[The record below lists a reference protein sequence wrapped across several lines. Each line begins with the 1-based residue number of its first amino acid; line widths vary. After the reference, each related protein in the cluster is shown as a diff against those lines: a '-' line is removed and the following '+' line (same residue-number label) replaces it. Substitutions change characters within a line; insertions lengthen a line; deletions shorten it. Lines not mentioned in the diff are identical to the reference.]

1 MDVSCFYLF
10 IPGEDV
16 EVRVLL
22 VPYHL
27 LKDSM
32 FIQKSHG
39 TIRILVISKSVWEFK
54 IDLKL
59 IFPTGTTA
67 AKYPS

>member
-1 MDVSCFYLF
+1 MDASCFYLF

-16 EVRVLL
+16 EVRV
-22 VPYHL
+22 L

>member
-1 MDVSCFYLF
+1 MDASCFQPFYLF

-16 EVRVLL
+16 EVRI
-22 VPYHL
+22 L

-32 FIQKSHG
+32 FKQKSHG
-39 TIRILVISKSVWEFK
+39 MIRILVISKSVWEFK
-54 IDLKL
+54 IDLKF